1 MENKLDLDEV
11 DLNRLYEAL
20 VTQIET
26 YNCARA
32 GGRRPMFNEELE
44 ALNEELEALKEL
56 RDRIGKMLDG
66 EEEPVG
72 NFFSSRH
79 GDW

>member
-1 MENKLDLDEV
+1 MENKLELDEV
-11 DLNRLYEAL
+11 DLNRLYESISK
-20 VTQIET
+20 QIEA

-32 GGRRPMFNEELE
+32 GGPHPRFNK
-44 ALNEELEALKEL
+44 ELEALKEL
-56 RDRIGKMLDG
+56 RDRIGEMLDG